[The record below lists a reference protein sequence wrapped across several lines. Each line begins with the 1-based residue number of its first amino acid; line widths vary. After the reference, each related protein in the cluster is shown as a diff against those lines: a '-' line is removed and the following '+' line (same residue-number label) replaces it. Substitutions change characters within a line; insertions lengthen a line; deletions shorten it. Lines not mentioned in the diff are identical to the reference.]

1 MLYRLRATGP
11 VVLVPLAWGVVAAA
25 HRSLVTER
33 TLLIA
38 HLVMVTLLVAFA
50 ALSRADMTAG
60 ALRVWWLLIVAGL
73 VPTVAGA
80 VGLVTGVRPLLWA
93 ALLGWALLPAVGL
106 WDTGRR
112 GASPVVV
119 YRASGALS
127 ALGAVVYAFGSVLG
141 PPATLA
147 GLVVVGVGQTA
158 GIAAAVL
165 R

>member
-33 TLLIA
+33 TLLVA
-38 HLVMVTLLVAFA
+38 HLVMFALLVAFA

-73 VPTVAGA
+73 VPTAAGA
-80 VGLVTGVRPLLWA
+80 VGLLTDFRPLLWV
-93 ALLGWALLPAVGL
+93 ALLGWAALPAIGL
-106 WDTGRR
+106 WDTGQR
-112 GASPVVV
+112 GASPAVG
-119 YRASGALS
+119 YLASGALS
-127 ALGAVVYAFGSVLG
+127 ALGAVACALGVVLG
-141 PPATLA
+141 TPAILA
-147 GLVVVGVGQTA
+147 GLVAVGVGQTA

-165 R
+165 H